1 MGRYNHSTWCLWL
14 PLLWA
19 VLWSCFDE
27 LFCALGA
34 VLLEH
39 RRSIGFNAPMI
50 KNIPLYIGLRYTR
63 AKRRNQFIS
72 FISAFSLIG
81 MALGVM
87 ALIIVLSVMNGF
99 DREMKE
105 RILSVIPHGYV
116 DQKPALK
123 DWQALSAQVN
133 QHPKVVAS
141 APYITSNVMVSYA
154 GGVDGVELQGIV
166 PEEEAKVSIVD
177 QRMLVG
183 SMAQLQPGEFGIVM
197 GRLLASRLALAPGDK
212 IRVTSPDISITP
224 LGAFTRTRHFTLV
237 GVFEVGAQVDNSLA
251 LVHLQDAQKFL
262 RQPGVQGLHVK
273 TTDMFSAAQVMAE
286 LKKTMGNDVSVKDW
300 SQTQGTLFQ
309 AVKMEKIVVGALLMI
324 IIAIAAFN
332 IVSSLVLMVADK
344 RSDIAVLRT
353 LGLSARQVMAIFVVQ
368 GSAIGFIGTFIGA
381 LVGCVIAL
389 TLTPLIASLESLF
402 GFNVFDPD
410 VYFVTQLP
418 SQLRWGDV
426 MIICSAALILSFI
439 ATLYPAYRASQI
451 EPAEALRYE

>member
-1 MGRYNHSTWCLWL
+1 MQDVSGAGRNNHSTWHPCL
-14 PLLWA
+14 P
-19 VLWSCFDE
+19 VLQIS
-27 LFCALGA
+27 LRILIA

-39 RRSIGFNAPMI
+39 GWAIRFNAPMI
-50 KNIPLYIGLRYTR
+50 KTIPLYIGLRYTR

-105 RILSVIPHGYV
+105 RILSVIPHGYI
-116 DQKPALK
+116 DQKPALT
-123 DWQALSAQVN
+123 DWHALAAQVN
-133 QHPKVVAS
+133 QYPGVVAS
-141 APYITSNVMVSYA
+141 APYISSNVMVSYA
-154 GGVDGVELQGIV
+154 DGVDGVELQGIL
-166 PEEEAKVSIVD
+166 PAEEIKVSIVN

-183 SMAQLQPGEFGIVM
+183 SLDQLQPGEFGIVM

-212 IRVTSPDISITP
+212 VRVTSPDIAITP
-224 LGAFTRTRHFTLV
+224 LGAFTRTRNFTLV

-251 LVHLQDAQKFL
+251 LIHLQDAQKFL
-262 RQPGVQGLHVK
+262 RQPSVQGLHVK
-273 TTDMFSAAQVMAE
+273 TDNMFSAVQTMAALGE
-286 LKKTMGNDVSVKDW
+286 TLGDDVNVKDW

-368 GSAIGFIGTFIGA
+368 GSAIGCIGTLIGA
-381 LVGCVIAL
+381 VLGCVIAL
-389 TLTPLIASLESLF
+389 TLTPLMALLESLV
-402 GFNVFDPD
+402 GFHVFDPN
-410 VYFVTQLP
+410 VYFVSELP
-418 SQLRWGDV
+418 SQLRWSDV
-426 MIICSAALILSFI
+426 LIVCSTALLLSFM
-439 ATLYPAYRASQI
+439 ATLYPAYKASQI

>member
-1 MGRYNHSTWCLWL
+1 MD
-14 PLLWA
+14 
-19 VLWSCFDE
+19 CFDE
-27 LFCALGA
+27 LFYALDA
-34 VLLEH
+34 VLLEQ
-39 RRSIGFNAPMI
+39 RQSIGFNAPMI

-105 RILSVIPHGYV
+105 RILSVIPHGYI

-133 QHPKVVAS
+133 QHPKVIAS
-141 APYITSNVMVSYA
+141 APYVTSNVMVSYA
-154 GGVDGVELQGIV
+154 GGVDGVELQGIL
-166 PEEEAKVSIVD
+166 PDEEAKVSIVD

-273 TTDMFSAAQVMAE
+273 TTDMFSAAPVMAE
-286 LKKTMGNDVSVKDW
+286 LKQTLGAEFSVKDW

-381 LVGCVIAL
+381 IVGCVIAL

-402 GFNVFDPD
+402 GFHVFDPD

-418 SQLRWGDV
+418 SQLRLSDV
-426 MIICSAALILSFI
+426 IVICAAALFLSFI